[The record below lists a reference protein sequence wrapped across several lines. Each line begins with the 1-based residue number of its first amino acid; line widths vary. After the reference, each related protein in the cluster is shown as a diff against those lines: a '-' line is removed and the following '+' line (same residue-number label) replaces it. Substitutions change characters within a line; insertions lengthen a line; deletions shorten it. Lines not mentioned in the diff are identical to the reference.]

1 MIRSIL
7 QLGGAK
13 KSPTCEAGANNRR
26 AGRVKCEGIL
36 TSWGEVLNASASGLR
51 ITARGRAIPEMGEV
65 AVLTIQGPEGPF
77 KLTAKIVW
85 AKNKNWGK
93 REIGVQFV
101 DVPEQ
106 SRWHL
111 ARLAEAASRATMMDT
126 VSSNGFTDN
135 Y

>member
-7 QLGGAK
+7 QIGGQK
-13 KSPTCEAGANNRR
+13 KQESYDPKNNHRR
-26 AGRVKCEGIL
+26 AGRVRCEGIL
-36 TSWGEVLNASASGLR
+36 TSWGEVLNASASGMR
-51 ITARGRAIPEMGEV
+51 INSRGQAIPEKGEV

-93 REIGVQFV
+93 KEIGVQFV

-126 VSSNGFTDN
+126 VSSNGFTDAA
-135 Y
+135 